1 MSFYY
6 RPSLIVFKSNDFN
19 SGANLILSDHGR
31 EPMQIDTERIENRV
45 RMASGRMRSKF
56 IADKYTFNLSWNM
69 LPSRSFVN
77 GSRVVADG
85 YASASDLMAFYQDV
99 TGEFQMTL
107 YADNG
112 GGTSLSPGQVF
123 GVYNVFFDS
132 FDMEIEK
139 RGSKFDFYNVSLGLE
154 QA

>member
-1 MSFYY
+1 MSFFY

-31 EPMQIDTERIENRV
+31 DPLKVDTERIEHRV

-56 IADKYTFNLSWNM
+56 IADKYNFSLSWNM
-69 LPSRSFVN
+69 LPSRSFV
-77 GSRVVADG
+77 GGTRVVADG
-85 YASASDLMAFYQDV
+85 YASATDLLAFYQDV
-99 TGEFQMTL
+99 TGQFTMTV
-107 YADNG
+107 YSDSGSGSSMSANN
-112 GGTSLSPGQVF
+112 VF

-132 FDMEIEK
+132 FDMELEK
-139 RGSKFDFYNVSLGLE
+139 RGKNFDFYNVSLSLE